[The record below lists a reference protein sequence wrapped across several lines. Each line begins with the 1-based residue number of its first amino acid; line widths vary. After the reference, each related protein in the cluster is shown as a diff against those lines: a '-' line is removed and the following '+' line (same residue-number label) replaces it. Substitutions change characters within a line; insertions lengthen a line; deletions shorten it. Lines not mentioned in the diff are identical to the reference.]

1 MDQGQRAPLSAAM
14 RERLKKALPALIG
27 LALFAAALA
36 VLRRELAAVSWHE
49 LSQDVMAI
57 PLAALVCAAGMTAI
71 NYLVLTGYDLLAFEY
86 VGKRLPLRRI
96 VAASLVAYAIAN
108 NVGFAALSGASVRYR
123 FYTRWGVTNAELTR
137 IVFAYSVTFWLGLF
151 ALGGV
156 ALALGPLPS
165 AHDLPGSALVASA
178 GWLLIL
184 ACAAYLVAA
193 AARRTPL
200 RFVGFELPLPS
211 FRMALAQLGV
221 SALDW
226 LLAAGVLFV
235 LLPQGRVPFLAV
247 LGAFLSA
254 QLLGLVSHVPGGL
267 GVFEGLMV
275 VLLRP
280 FISAG
285 ELLPTLVVYRAV
297 YYMFPLACALLGL
310 IADELVQRRGG
321 PSRAGAFFGRLT
333 EQLTPR
339 MLAISTFFA
348 GVLLLA
354 SGATPAAAGRLA
366 ALGEFLPLSVI
377 EASHFIGSLA
387 GGILLILSQGLARR
401 LDAAYVFSAAAIA
414 VGIAASLL
422 KGGDVE
428 EALILAALLAVLWRA
443 RRVFDRKAALFETRF
458 SPAWIATVAA
468 ALGATVWLGFFSYKH
483 VEYSRYL
490 WWQFELAAE
499 APRFLRGSVGAAA
512 VVLLFAIGRLIRQAP
527 HEAPPPSDADL
538 DDAGRLIAAQPSTV
552 PLLVYLR
559 DKALLFDDERR
570 AFVMYAVQGRT
581 WVAMGDPVGPADRLA
596 NVLRLFL
603 ERCDDFGGVPV
614 FYEVRKEHLHRYADF
629 GLTFLKL
636 GEEARV
642 DLSTFRLEGG
652 SGYRA
657 RQAYRRLE
665 KEGAS
670 LRIVDAG
677 GAAGLMSQLRE
688 VSDSWLQAKAGA
700 EKGFSLGFFDA
711 GYLAR
716 FPVALVE
723 RAGRIVAFAN
733 LWPGAGREEL
743 SVDLMRYHRDAPKGV
758 MESLLVHLMLWGKAQ
773 GYRWFVLG
781 MAPLSG
787 FEHSPVAPLWNR
799 LGAFLY
805 EHGEAVYNFQGLR
818 AYKEKFN
825 PVWEPCYL
833 AYPGGLRL
841 ARVLA
846 DVAALVA
853 GGYRRIFLK

>member
-156 ALALGPLPS
+156 TLALGPLPS
-165 AHDLPGSALVASA
+165 AHDLPGSALAASA

-200 RFVGFELPLPS
+200 RLVGFELPLPS

-254 QLLGLVSHVPGGL
+254 QLLGLLSHVPGGL

-280 FISAG
+280 FINAG

-310 IADELVQRRGG
+310 IADELLQRRGG
-321 PSRAGAFFGRLT
+321 SSRAGAFFGRLT

-414 VGIAASLL
+414 VGIAASLV

-458 SPAWIATVAA
+458 SPAWIATVVA

-512 VVLLFAIGRLIRQAP
+512 VVLLFAIGRLIRHAP

-538 DDAGRLIAAQPSTV
+538 EEAGRLIAAQPSTV

-559 DKALLFDDERR
+559 DKALLFDDERG

-581 WVAMGDPVGPADRLA
+581 WVAMGDPVGPAGRLA
-596 NVLRLFL
+596 NVIRLFL

-657 RQAYRRLE
+657 RQAHRRLE

-670 LRIVDAG
+670 VRIVDAG

-758 MESLLVHLMLWGKAQ
+758 MESLIVHLMLWGKAQ

>member
-490 WWQFELAAE
+490 WWQFELDAE

-512 VVLLFAIGRLIRQAP
+512 VVLLFAIGRLIRHAP

-538 DDAGRLIAAQPSTV
+538 EEAGRLIAAQPSTV

-559 DKALLFDDERR
+559 DKALLFDEERG

>member
-1 MDQGQRAPLSAAM
+1 MDQGQRAPLSAAT
-14 RERLKKALPALIG
+14 RERLRKALPALIG

-512 VVLLFAIGRLIRQAP
+512 VVLLFAIGRLIRHAP

-538 DDAGRLIAAQPSTV
+538 EEAGRLIAAQPSTV

-559 DKALLFDDERR
+559 DKALLFDEERG

>member
-1 MDQGQRAPLSAAM
+1 VDQGQRAPLSAAV

-49 LSQDVMAI
+49 LSQDVLAI

-200 RFVGFELPLPS
+200 RFVGFELPFPS

-285 ELLPTLVVYRAV
+285 ELLPALVVYRAV

-458 SPAWIATVAA
+458 SPAWIATVVA

-490 WWQFELAAE
+490 WWQFELDAE

-512 VVLLFAIGRLIRQAP
+512 VVLLFAIGRLIRHAP

-538 DDAGRLIAAQPSTV
+538 EDAGRLIAAQPSTV

-559 DKALLFDDERR
+559 DKALLFDEERG

-677 GAAGLMSQLRE
+677 GTAGLMSQLRE

-833 AYPGGLRL
+833 AYPGGLGL

>member
-310 IADELVQRRGG
+310 IADELLQRRGG

-458 SPAWIATVAA
+458 SPAWIATVVA

-512 VVLLFAIGRLIRQAP
+512 VVLLFAIGRLIRHAP

-559 DKALLFDDERR
+559 DKALLFDEERG

-581 WVAMGDPVGPADRLA
+581 WVAMGDPVGPAGRLA
-596 NVLRLFL
+596 NVIRLFL

-657 RQAYRRLE
+657 RQAHRRLE

-670 LRIVDAG
+670 VRIVDAG

>member
-1 MDQGQRAPLSAAM
+1 M

-49 LSQDVMAI
+49 LSQDVLAI

-86 VGKRLPLRRI
+86 IGRRLPLRRI

-512 VVLLFAIGRLIRQAP
+512 VVLLFAIGRLIRHAP

-538 DDAGRLIAAQPSTV
+538 EDASRLIAAQPSTV

-559 DKALLFDDERR
+559 DKALLFDDERG

-596 NVLRLFL
+596 HVIRLFL

>member
-254 QLLGLVSHVPGGL
+254 QLLGLLSHVPGGL

-280 FISAG
+280 FINAG

-458 SPAWIATVAA
+458 SPAWIATVVA

-490 WWQFELAAE
+490 WWQFELDAE

-512 VVLLFAIGRLIRQAP
+512 VVLLFAIGRLIRHAP
-527 HEAPPPSDADL
+527 HEAPPPSGADL
-538 DDAGRLIAAQPSTV
+538 EDAGRLIAAQPSTV

-559 DKALLFDDERR
+559 DKALLFDEERG

>member
-490 WWQFELAAE
+490 WWQFELDAE

-512 VVLLFAIGRLIRQAP
+512 VVLLFAIGRLIRHAP

-538 DDAGRLIAAQPSTV
+538 EEAGRLIAAQPSTV

-559 DKALLFDDERR
+559 DKALLFDEERG

-657 RQAYRRLE
+657 RQAHRRLE

>member
-1 MDQGQRAPLSAAM
+1 MDQGQRAPLSAAT
-14 RERLKKALPALIG
+14 RERLRKALPALIG

-49 LSQDVMAI
+49 LSQDVLAI

-156 ALALGPLPS
+156 TLALGPLPS

-490 WWQFELAAE
+490 WWQFELDAE

-512 VVLLFAIGRLIRQAP
+512 VVLLFAIGRLIRHAP

-538 DDAGRLIAAQPSTV
+538 EEAGRLIAAQPSTV

-559 DKALLFDDERR
+559 DKALLFDEERG

>member
-490 WWQFELAAE
+490 WWQFELDAE

-512 VVLLFAIGRLIRQAP
+512 VVLLFAIGRLIRHAP

-538 DDAGRLIAAQPSTV
+538 
-552 PLLVYLR
+552 
-559 DKALLFDDERR
+559 
-570 AFVMYAVQGRT
+570 
-581 WVAMGDPVGPADRLA
+581 
-596 NVLRLFL
+596 
-603 ERCDDFGGVPV
+603 
-614 FYEVRKEHLHRYADF
+614 
-629 GLTFLKL
+629 
-636 GEEARV
+636 
-642 DLSTFRLEGG
+642 
-652 SGYRA
+652 
-657 RQAYRRLE
+657 
-665 KEGAS
+665 
-670 LRIVDAG
+670 
-677 GAAGLMSQLRE
+677 
-688 VSDSWLQAKAGA
+688 
-700 EKGFSLGFFDA
+700 
-711 GYLAR
+711 
-716 FPVALVE
+716 
-723 RAGRIVAFAN
+723 
-733 LWPGAGREEL
+733 
-743 SVDLMRYHRDAPKGV
+743 
-758 MESLLVHLMLWGKAQ
+758 
-773 GYRWFVLG
+773 
-781 MAPLSG
+781 
-787 FEHSPVAPLWNR
+787 
-799 LGAFLY
+799 
-805 EHGEAVYNFQGLR
+805 
-818 AYKEKFN
+818 
-825 PVWEPCYL
+825 
-833 AYPGGLRL
+833 
-841 ARVLA
+841 
-846 DVAALVA
+846 
-853 GGYRRIFLK
+853 